1 MGRNFPSRRP
11 EGRAWQRTYVPVSD
25 FNGIF
30 RPDTGP
36 AHFLSDS
43 VRAARRSRGCGC
55 LLWSHCRSGGIRGCS
70 HRCRAL
76 HGGCRGR
83 GGSAG
88 GGGGLG
94 ARGGTFP
101 GFPVV
106 VAGGQSASD
115 SDRGQGHSNKLT
127 IKHDY
132 VSLSPYQHTVNVRSP
147 RACGRMGW
155 SACRFAGCCAH
166 QGIIN
171 KGEQQVRNSPRRL
184 AATQRIRILHRR
196 RNSAVQT
203 PSPGIAPYKTR
214 TKYCLAVPI
223 EDLQ

>member
-1 MGRNFPSRRP
+1 MVSGLVSGVSAATAGQFRSGSRRS
-11 EGRAWQRTYVPVSD
+11 GRFSWRRASRGGRLCRSL
-25 FNGIF
+25 
-30 RPDTGP
+30 
-36 AHFLSDS
+36 LSWGLS
-43 VRAARRSRGCGC
+43 SRSSRGCGC
-55 LLWSHCRSGGIRGCS
+55 LLWSHCRSG
-70 HRCRAL
+70 AL
-76 HGGCRGR
+76 RGGCRGR
-83 GGSAG
+83 VGSAG

-94 ARGGTFP
+94 ARGGAFP

-106 VAGGQSASD
+106 VAGGQGASD

-171 KGEQQVRNSPRRL
+171 KGEQHPR
-184 AATQRIRILHRR
+184 QCDGKYE
-196 RNSAVQT
+196 T
-203 PSPGIAPYKTR
+203 PHGG
-214 TKYCLAVPI
+214 
-223 EDLQ
+223 

>member
-1 MGRNFPSRRP
+1 MVLGVVTVSGLVSGVSAATAGQFRGGSRRS
-11 EGRAWQRTYVPVSD
+11 GCFSWCR
-25 FNGIF
+25 G
-30 RPDTGP
+30 
-36 AHFLSDS
+36 
-43 VRAARRSRGCGC
+43 SRGGRLCRSLLGWCLSSRSSRGRRC
-55 LLWSHCRSGGIRGCS
+55 LLWGLCRSGGIRGCS
-70 HRCRAL
+70 HRCGAL

-171 KGEQQVRNSPRRL
+171 KGEQHPR
-184 AATQRIRILHRR
+184 QCDGKYE
-196 RNSAVQT
+196 T
-203 PSPGIAPYKTR
+203 PHGG
-214 TKYCLAVPI
+214 
-223 EDLQ
+223 

>member
-1 MGRNFPSRRP
+1 MVSGLVSGVSAATAGQFRGGSRRSGCFSWCRGSRG
-11 EGRAWQRTYVPVSD
+11 GRLCRSL
-25 FNGIF
+25 
-30 RPDTGP
+30 
-36 AHFLSDS
+36 LSWCLLCRS
-43 VRAARRSRGCGC
+43 LLSRGLSSRSSRGCGC
-55 LLWSHCRSGGIRGCS
+55 LLWGLRRSGGIRRCS
-70 HRCRAL
+70 HWCGAF
-76 HGGCRGR
+76 HGWCRGR

-94 ARGGTFP
+94 ARGGAFP

-106 VAGGQSASD
+106 VTGGQGASD

-171 KGEQQVRNSPRRL
+171 KGEQHPR
-184 AATQRIRILHRR
+184 QCDGKHE
-196 RNSAVQT
+196 T
-203 PSPGIAPYKTR
+203 PHGG
-214 TKYCLAVPI
+214 
-223 EDLQ
+223 

>member
-1 MGRNFPSRRP
+1 MGCGSGGVVAVSGLVSGVSAATAGQFRGRSRRSGCFSWRRGSRG
-11 EGRAWQRTYVPVSD
+11 GRLCRSL
-25 FNGIF
+25 
-30 RPDTGP
+30 
-36 AHFLSDS
+36 LSWCLLCWS
-43 VRAARRSRGCGC
+43 LLGWGLSSRSSRGCGC
-55 LLWSHCRSGGIRGCS
+55 LLWGLCRSGGIRRCS
-70 HRCRAL
+70 HRCGAL

-101 GFPVV
+101 RFPVV

-171 KGEQQVRNSPRRL
+171 KGEQHPR
-184 AATQRIRILHRR
+184 QCDGKYE
-196 RNSAVQT
+196 T
-203 PSPGIAPYKTR
+203 PHGG
-214 TKYCLAVPI
+214 
-223 EDLQ
+223 

>member
-1 MGRNFPSRRP
+1 MGCGSGGCGGLRFSIRRVRRHRRAVQEREPP
-11 EGRAWQRTYVPVSD
+11 ERALQLAPGQPGRALVPEPAEPGRALV
-25 FNGIF
+25 
-30 RPDTGP
+30 PEPVELGP
-36 AHFLSDS
+36 VLQEQPGLRVPALGPVPERRHQTVLPS
-43 VRAARRSRGCGC
+43 VRS
-55 LLWSHCRSGGIRGCS
+55 
-70 HRCRAL
+70 
-76 HGGCRGR
+76 RGR

-171 KGEQQVRNSPRRL
+171 KGEQHPR
-184 AATQRIRILHRR
+184 QCDGKYE
-196 RNSAVQT
+196 T
-203 PSPGIAPYKTR
+203 PHGG
-214 TKYCLAVPI
+214 
-223 EDLQ
+223 